1 MKYLFVACL
10 LCLSVLSAVAKVPA
24 MNKIR
29 LTNNWEYLKG
39 DLGGIWEAVRPAAPG
54 SSEAVPIW
62 QPVTLPHCF
71 NAEDAVDPDVNYYE
85 GPGWYKTLLAIDN
98 PYRNGG
104 SYSIST
110 GRDRRRMSMSIR
122 LMSVAMLAVM
132 TVGMSILRMR

>member
-54 SSEAVPIW
+54 S
-62 QPVTLPHCF
+62 F
-71 NAEDAVDPDVNYYE
+71 
-85 GPGWYKTLLAIDN
+85 G
-98 PYRNGG
+98 GG
-104 SYSIST
+104 SH
-110 GRDRRRMSMSIR
+110 
-122 LMSVAMLAVM
+122 LAACYV
-132 TVGMSILRMR
+132 TSLF